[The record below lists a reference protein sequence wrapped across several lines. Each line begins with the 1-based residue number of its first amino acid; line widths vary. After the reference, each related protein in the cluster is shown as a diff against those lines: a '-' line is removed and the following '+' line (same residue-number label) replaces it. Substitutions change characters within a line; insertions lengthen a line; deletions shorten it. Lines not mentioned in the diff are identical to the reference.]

1 MKIGTNMILLG
12 ILSMLIGTVFAS
24 PLLVSELEIR
34 PYVPPLP
41 KGPTADSQ
49 EPEGTTLNVYSYV
62 VKQGKPVGPR
72 EVMRGANLSS
82 PSLAYWHLQKLENTG
97 LLQKNEAG
105 EYIVKE
111 KASISGHIWIGRNLV
126 PRLMCYSLFFL
137 GILIIETIIISV
149 QFFSTTQTP
158 NLAVL
163 YLIATNAIAFALF
176 LGEGLLMRQR
186 TKPEKNG
193 N

>member
-1 MKIGTNMILLG
+1 MT
-12 ILSMLIGTVFAS
+12 
-24 PLLVSELEIR
+24 
-34 PYVPPLP
+34 
-41 KGPTADSQ
+41 TADSQ

-111 KASISGHIWIGRNLV
+111 KTSISGHIWIGRNLV

-137 GILIIETIIISV
+137 GILVIETIIIST
-149 QFFSTTQTP
+149 QFVSTEHTP
-158 NLAVL
+158 NLAII

-176 LGEGLLMRQR
+176 LIEGLLLRQKS
-186 TKPEKNG
+186 KPEKNG
-193 N
+193 T

>member
-1 MKIGTNMILLG
+1 MT
-12 ILSMLIGTVFAS
+12 
-24 PLLVSELEIR
+24 
-34 PYVPPLP
+34 
-41 KGPTADSQ
+41 TADSQ

-105 EYIVKE
+105 EYVVKE

-137 GILIIETIIISV
+137 GILVIETIIIYV
-149 QFFSTTQTP
+149 QFFSTEQTP
-158 NLAVL
+158 NLAIL

-176 LGEGLLMRQR
+176 LAEGLLLRQKN
-186 TKPEKNG
+186 TPEKNG
-193 N
+193 D

>member
-1 MKIGTNMILLG
+1 MT
-12 ILSMLIGTVFAS
+12 
-24 PLLVSELEIR
+24 
-34 PYVPPLP
+34 
-41 KGPTADSQ
+41 TADSQ

-97 LLQKNEAG
+97 LLEKNEAG
-105 EYIVKE
+105 EYVVKE

-137 GILIIETIIISV
+137 GILVVEIIIISA
-149 QFFSTTQTP
+149 QFFSTTQTS

-176 LGEGLLMRQR
+176 LGEGLLLRQKNR
-186 TKPEKNG
+186 PEKNG

>member
-1 MKIGTNMILLG
+1 VT
-12 ILSMLIGTVFAS
+12 
-24 PLLVSELEIR
+24 
-34 PYVPPLP
+34 
-41 KGPTADSQ
+41 TADSQ

-72 EVMRGANLSS
+72 EVMRGTNLSS

-97 LLQKNEAG
+97 LLEKNEAG
-105 EYIVKE
+105 EYVVKE

-137 GILIIETIIISV
+137 GILVIETIIISV
-149 QFFSTTQTP
+149 QVYTTGEIP
-158 NLAVL
+158 NLALL

-176 LGEGLLMRQR
+176 LGEGLLLRQKSR
-186 TKPEKNG
+186 PEKTATNRFNLCACLAILLG
-193 N
+193 RMLLPSHVLKGHQPAYCLWLSAAS

>member
-1 MKIGTNMILLG
+1 LT
-12 ILSMLIGTVFAS
+12 AS
-24 PLLVSELEIR
+24 
-34 PYVPPLP
+34 
-41 KGPTADSQ
+41 DSQ

-62 VKQGKPVGPR
+62 VKKGKPVGPR

-82 PSLAYWHLQKLENTG
+82 PSVAYWHLQKLENSG

-111 KASISGHIWIGRNLV
+111 KTSISGHIWIGRNLV

-137 GILIIETIIISV
+137 GILIVECVIISI
-149 QFFSTTQTP
+149 QFFYSGQIP
-158 NLAVL
+158 NLVLL

-176 LGEGLLMRQR
+176 LGEGLLLRQKTR
-186 TKPEKNG
+186 PEKTSN
-193 N
+193 